1 MKNYLFNLMFS
12 FVLTIPIALFAQPAG
27 TIDVTFGDAGKVIID
42 NGFTDLF
49 TDVEVQSDQ
58 KIVAVGISYDA
69 AWNALTKVY
78 RFLPDG
84 SPDMTFASD
93 GVFTY
98 SLNNEANVYGC
109 VIKDDGKILMTGST
123 TDYNDYRILLIQL
136 NSDGTLDN
144 MFGDNG
150 VVVQKIGPDMNFFED
165 HSYAVAIQDGKILV
179 AGKSYNENF
188 QFVPVVVRFTENGVL
203 DTTFGDEGVAGI
215 PVVEVENDF
224 DCLVVQEDGYI
235 VASGHYAVDFLQFA
249 MLVVRFMPD
258 GSIDSA
264 FGEDGLFIQT
274 YGADAEGFGISLTPN
289 NDIVVAGFTASP
301 EYNFSM
307 LLMQLDNDGVLDPNF
322 GNNGFVISDLA
333 QYDVGSA
340 LHIQPDG
347 KILVAGS
354 TGEGAPGDLE
364 MAVWRYNADGTE
376 DLSFGTDGIALV
388 QLSEYVDDALCMTLQ
403 SDGNIVIGGKAN
415 NGMNHDLVVV
425 RLLNDLQTATPE
437 VIAQNKQALS
447 PNPVVSGSSLIINYE
462 LKTSS
467 NVMVEI
473 YSTTGNLVGT
483 VELGYQYAGLVNS
496 SLTVPS
502 ELLQGVYYIRLRG
515 NGYIGE
521 ASKLIVTK

>member
-1 MKNYLFNLMFS
+1 M
-12 FVLTIPIALFAQPAG
+12 FAQNAG
-27 TIDVTFGDAGKVIID
+27 MIDASFGDAGKVIID

-49 TDVEVQSDQ
+49 TDVEVQDDQ

-69 AWNALTKVY
+69 SWNALTKVY

-84 SPDMTFASD
+84 SPDMTFANE

-165 HSYAVAIQDGKILV
+165 HSYALTLQEDGMILV
-179 AGKSYNENF
+179 AGKSYNIDF

-203 DTTFGDEGVAGI
+203 DTTFGTNGVASV
-215 PVVEVENDF
+215 PVIDVENDF
-224 DCLVVQEDGYI
+224 DCLVIQDDGKI
-235 VASGHYAVDFLQFA
+235 VASGHYATELLQFA
-249 MLVVRFMPD
+249 MLVARFNAD
-258 GSIDSA
+258 GTLDSN
-264 FGEDGLFIQT
+264 FGEDGMFIQT

-301 EYNFSM
+301 SYNFDM
-307 LLMQLDNDGVLDPNF
+307 LLMQLDSDGVLDSNF
-322 GNNGFVISDLA
+322 GDNGFVISDLA

-364 MAVWRYNADGTE
+364 MAVWRYNADGTQ

-388 QLSEYVDDALCMTLQ
+388 QLSEYVDDALCMALQ
-403 SDGNIVIGGKAN
+403 SDGNIIIGGKAN
-415 NGMNHDLVVV
+415 NGMNHDFAVV
-425 RLLNDLQTATPE
+425 RLLNDLQTATGKL
-437 VIAQNKQALS
+437 IAQPNQSLS
-447 PNPVVSGSSLIINYE
+447 PNPVVSGGSLHINYE
-462 LKTSS
+462 LTTSC
-467 NVMVEI
+467 NVMMDI
-473 YSTTGNLVGT
+473 YNATGNLVSL
-483 VELGYQYAGLVNS
+483 VELGYQNAGLLNTSVS
-496 SLTVPS
+496 IPS
-502 ELLQGVYYIRLRG
+502 ELIQGVYYIRLRG
-515 NGYIGE
+515 NGFIGE